1 MRVLVTGASGFV
13 GSALAADLAD
23 RGHAVL
29 AAARGPLPTRL
40 AGRVTPAALP
50 DLASGQVLD
59 EAFAQLLDGIDAV
72 VHAAGL
78 AHQAAGTDEA
88 AMQAVNA
95 DAAAR
100 LARAACR
107 QGIGRFVLI
116 SSIRAV
122 SGPSAAETLA
132 ETAEASPT
140 DAYGRSKR
148 AAEQAVQAAQPAATV
163 LRPPII
169 HGAGAKGNMARLA
182 RFARLPMPLPFGGLA
197 GRRSIVS
204 DANLASAVAFILDHP
219 ETQGRVFHLGDG
231 EPLTLPEMAASMRQA
246 MGRAPGIVALPF
258 ALAQRMIAR
267 LAPGMADQVL
277 GDLVVDDGALRAR
290 GWQPVEPSGPGLG
303 RLMRAAGAQSPIQ
316 KFMFFG
322 NVLRCVV

>member
-13 GSALAADLAD
+13 GTVLAADLAD

-50 DLASGQVLD
+50 DLASGKVLD

-78 AHQAAGTDEA
+78 AHQAAGIDEA

-100 LARAACR
+100 LARAARR

-122 SGPSAAETLA
+122 TGPSAAETLA

-148 AAEQAVQAAQPAATV
+148 AAERAVQTDQPEATI
-163 LRPPII
+163 LRPPVI

-182 RFARLPMPLPFGGLA
+182 RFACLPMPLPLGGLA
-197 GRRSIVS
+197 GRRSILS
-204 DANLASAVAFILDHP
+204 DANLASAVAFVLDHP
-219 ETQGRVFHLGDG
+219 ETRGSVYHLADG
-231 EPLTLPEMAASMRQA
+231 TPLTLPEMVAMMRQA
-246 MGRAPGIVALPF
+246 IGRAPGIVALPLV
-258 ALAQRMIAR
+258 LAERMIAP
-267 LAPGMADQVL
+267 LAPGMAGQIL
-277 GDLVVDDGALRAR
+277 GDLVVDDNALRTD
-290 GWQPVEPSGPGLG
+290 GWRPVEPSDQGLG
-303 RLMRAAGAQSPIQ
+303 RLMRAVGAHTR
-316 KFMFFG
+316 
-322 NVLRCVV
+322 L